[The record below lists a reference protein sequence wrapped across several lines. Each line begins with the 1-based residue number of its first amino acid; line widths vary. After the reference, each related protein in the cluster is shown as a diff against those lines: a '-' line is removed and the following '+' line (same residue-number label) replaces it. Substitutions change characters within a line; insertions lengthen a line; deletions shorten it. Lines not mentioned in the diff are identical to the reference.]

1 MLPQSTNQSFFH
13 KLFWAFLAACVSTS
27 AGAAS
32 TTLADAPI
40 GATIIVPA
48 NVILALSVEWP
59 TGDDAS
65 YPDAYSTSTEYVG
78 YFNPNFCYAYSATN
92 YVPMTAATTT
102 HTCTHQWSG
111 NFLNWAL
118 TQTIDPMRK
127 ALTGGYR
134 SVDTA
139 GNTVLQKASSDSN
152 VAPSGFPDKTLGTTA
167 LVRGATPFNW
177 SSLTILN
184 RNTGLYFIF
193 SSGTGTPGST
203 ITSYPGDG
211 SAVTGKNYKLFGAV
225 QVCGA
230 DAASDLETSIPPG
243 RCRLYPSGNYKPV
256 GLMQKYAAESAP
268 QTDSI
273 RYSAFGYL
281 NDSNI
286 TRDGGV
292 MRSRMK
298 SIGPFMA
305 TGNPIHPT
313 VVNTAPEWSG
323 TDGTFFP
330 NPNNADATASGVTNS
345 GVVNYLNK
353 FGLSGSYKS
362 EDPVGELYYAATR
375 YYRKLGNVASYT
387 SGATTA
393 MKDNFPVINFTTADD
408 PLPYWCS
415 KNYIVGIGDIHTHAD
430 ANLPGR
436 TYSTANEPAMPPE
449 VTADTVV
456 NSVTATNWVA
466 MLEHQMPATAGGG
479 TNDYQLA
486 TGIGNNA
493 IDSIA
498 APTGGWCCD
507 LHSFLMAGLAY
518 DLHTRDIRPDMIKPP
533 SAVVNV
539 STFWVDVMENG
550 DYHEKNQFW
559 LTAKY
564 GGFDTSQ
571 TDPITG
577 LPLFKGEYVHNTPL
591 PTAWWNTGKIYLSG
605 STAGYSPVGYV
616 KSDGTFAVPNP
627 LYSGYIDTSGNV
639 APDQYFQAANPTA
652 MINGFNAAFAK
663 IRASIPSGT
672 STALALGSSTIA
684 ATGNANYAVSFAK
697 DWSGDVVGSQLAVT
711 TTGGSVTTT
720 STVKWHAHDWLPNT
734 AAAVTGVTP
743 LTASTRI
750 IATSSSAAAGN
761 GVPFE
766 ITNISSAEKTTLGGT
781 STLQTDVLNYVRG
794 DPSKEGAFPAF
805 RPRTY
810 TLGDITNSKPAVVAA
825 PSFPYADSP
834 LNPGYS
840 TFVSANSGRGPVIYV
855 GANDGMLHAF
865 DASMTSATGG
875 KELFAYVPSF
885 LFNTNVDSQGSP
897 VGLASLVA
905 NPLQHHFMVDAQPNV
920 IDVDFA
926 RTRASGAAPASSV
939 PSDWHTILTSGLGKG
954 GNGYFTLDVTNPAAI
969 TTESAMAG
977 KVLWEAS
984 YPHMGYSYGTPLV
997 VKTANYGW
1005 TVVLTS
1011 GYNNDD
1017 GHGYIYLVSPKD
1029 GTVYQTLAMPDGGT
1043 LANPAG
1049 LAFVSGYINNYADY
1063 TADSLYAGDL
1073 LGNVWRVDLR
1083 ASTFGAMQKFA
1094 TLADSAGNPQPV
1106 TTEPVIATDPST
1118 QTRYVFVGTGRL
1130 LADIDLGSSTQQTF
1144 YSFSDGNNAAFST
1157 NTTTLTRSDLVDDS
1171 ASVVG
1176 GVTVSAPKRGY
1187 FIDLKQYLS
1196 PPAGQQPA
1204 AERVNV
1210 QPVASGGVVS
1220 FAANLFGQDPCS
1232 TGSGRLFALG
1242 YDSGSGGTGSVGNSL
1257 LTGATGSAVEASVP
1271 PVGSGPI
1278 TNVSIVATPTG
1289 MLDVLAGT
1297 GLGSVFGGSSIK
1309 PTKSL
1314 NKLNWREVPSVN

>member
-1 MLPQSTNQSFFH
+1 
-13 KLFWAFLAACVSTS
+13 
-27 AGAAS
+27 
-32 TTLADAPI
+32 
-40 GATIIVPA
+40 
-48 NVILALSVEWP
+48 
-59 TGDDAS
+59 
-65 YPDAYSTSTEYVG
+65 
-78 YFNPNFCYAYSATN
+78 
-92 YVPMTAATTT
+92 
-102 HTCTHQWSG
+102 
-111 NFLNWAL
+111 
-118 TQTIDPMRK
+118 
-127 ALTGGYR
+127 
-134 SVDTA
+134 
-139 GNTVLQKASSDSN
+139 
-152 VAPSGFPDKTLGTTA
+152 
-167 LVRGATPFNW
+167 
-177 SSLTILN
+177 
-184 RNTGLYFIF
+184 
-193 SSGTGTPGST
+193 
-203 ITSYPGDG
+203 
-211 SAVTGKNYKLFGAV
+211 
-225 QVCGA
+225 
-230 DAASDLETSIPPG
+230 
-243 RCRLYPSGNYKPV
+243 
-256 GLMQKYAAESAP
+256 
-268 QTDSI
+268 
-273 RYSAFGYL
+273 
-281 NDSNI
+281 
-286 TRDGGV
+286 
-292 MRSRMK
+292 
-298 SIGPFMA
+298 
-305 TGNPIHPT
+305 
-313 VVNTAPEWSG
+313 
-323 TDGTFFP
+323 
-330 NPNNADATASGVTNS
+330 
-345 GVVNYLNK
+345 
-353 FGLSGSYKS
+353 
-362 EDPVGELYYAATR
+362 
-375 YYRKLGNVASYT
+375 
-387 SGATTA
+387 
-393 MKDNFPVINFTTADD
+393 
-408 PLPYWCS
+408 
-415 KNYIVGIGDIHTHAD
+415 
-430 ANLPGR
+430 
-436 TYSTANEPAMPPE
+436 
-449 VTADTVV
+449 
-456 NSVTATNWVA
+456 
-466 MLEHQMPATAGGG
+466 
-479 TNDYQLA
+479 
-486 TGIGNNA
+486 
-493 IDSIA
+493 
-498 APTGGWCCD
+498 
-507 LHSFLMAGLAY
+507 MAGLAY
-518 DLHTRDIRPDMIKPP
+518 DVHTHDIRPDIVPKNAP
-533 SAVVNV
+533 VTV
-539 STFWVDVMENG
+539 STFWLDVMESN

-559 LTAKY
+559 MTAKY
-564 GGFDTSQ
+564 GGFDTSN
-571 TDPITG
+571 TAAFPG
-577 LPLFKGEYVHNTPL
+577 GYSEYSQIAPL
-591 PTAWWNTGKIYLSG
+591 PVVTWNTG
-605 STAGYSPVGYV
+605 GYKDDRNNDV
-616 KSDGTFAVPNP
+616 
-627 LYSGYIDTSGNV
+627 
-639 APDQYFQAANPTA
+639 PDQYYQAGNPAA
-652 MINGFNAAFAK
+652 MAAGLNKAFAK
-663 IRASIPSGT
+663 IAASIPSGT

-734 AAAVTGVTP
+734 AGAVTGVTP

-766 ITNISSAEKTTLGGT
+766 MTNISSAEKTTLGGT
-781 STLQTDVLNYVRG
+781 STQQTDVLNYVRG
-794 DPSKEGAFPAF
+794 DPSKEGPSPAF

-840 TFVSANSGRGPVIYV
+840 AFVSANSGRGPVIYV

-865 DASMTSATGG
+865 NASMTSATGG

-885 LFNTNVDSQGSP
+885 LFNTNVDSHGSP

-954 GNGYFTLDVTNPAAI
+954 GKGYFTLDVTNPAAI

-1029 GTVYQTLAMPDGGT
+1029 GTVYLTLPMPDGAT

-1083 ASTFGAMQKFA
+1083 ASTFGAIQKFA

-1130 LADIDLGSSTQQTF
+1130 LADPDLGSSTQQTF

-1176 GVTVSAPKRGY
+1176 GVTVSTPKRGY
-1187 FIDLKQYLS
+1187 FIDLAQYLS

-1242 YDSGSGGTGSVGNSL
+1242 YDSGSGGTGSLGNSL
-1257 LTGATGSAVEASVP
+1257 LTGATGSAVPALPSS
-1271 PVGSGPI
+1271 SGPI
-1278 TNVSIVATPTG
+1278 TNVSIVATSSG

-1297 GLGSVFGGSSIK
+1297 GLGPVFGGSSIK